1 MKYSQEMNLAKKF
14 MADLASDFTNKKK
27 AFIVVS
33 HINPTSIPFINT
45 LGHNGRIA
53 GVVAKPNSIHFPT
66 YEKLHDKV
74 IFLDVNKQ
82 DLLRPNIISKKVIPL
97 IHDDENLIII
107 DIGGYFAGAL
117 KQLNSIPN
125 LVGVI
130 EDTENGL
137 QKYER
142 ALNAYPDNKIPIL
155 SVARSRAKD
164 FEDYLI
170 GRSLVVSSLE
180 VLRRAGETCKNK
192 KVGVIGFGEVGRGAA
207 FYLRDNKNSNVSV
220 FDSNPKVQDLIKKS
234 GFIATDRNKLLR
246 DSDILFCMT
255 GNKSLVDTDIQII
268 KEGCFVAS
276 CTSGDDE
283 FGFRDFEIK
292 SGDEVSKNIR
302 NTSGVNFINDGNAV
316 NFLHPE
322 NLEKMLSPYI
332 YLTHSALLECAVKLD
347 KGGDFSTK
355 TVNIIEKDR
364 EKEII
369 SSFRKS
375 IKSANKNAMFINT
388 ILNAKLGNKSK

>member
-1 MKYSQEMNLAKKF
+1 MKYSQEMNIAKKF
-14 MADLASDFTNKKK
+14 MADLASDFTDKKK

-45 LGHNGRIA
+45 IAHNGRIA

-74 IFLDVNKQ
+74 FFLDVNKQ
-82 DLLRPNIISKKVIPL
+82 DLMLPNIINKKVAPL
-97 IHDDENLIII
+97 VRDDENLIII

-117 KQLNSIPN
+117 KQLNALPN
-125 LVGVI
+125 LVGII

-142 ALNAYPDNKIPIL
+142 ALNSYPDNKIPIL

-170 GRSLVVSSLE
+170 GRSIAVSSLE
-180 VLRRAGETCKNK
+180 VLRQSGESYKHK
-192 KVGVIGFGEVGRGAA
+192 KLGIIGFGEVGRGAA
-207 FYLRDNKNSNVSV
+207 FYLKDKIGADVRV
-220 FDSNPKVQDLIKKS
+220 FDSNPKVQNLIKKS
-234 GFIATDRNKLLR
+234 GFRAIDRNELLAN
-246 DSDILFCMT
+246 SEVLFCMT
-255 GNKSLVDTDIQII
+255 GNKSLMDTDIQMM
-268 KEGCFVAS
+268 KDGCFVAS
-276 CTSGDDE
+276 CTSSDDE

-292 SGDEVSKNIR
+292 SGEKTSENIR
-302 NTSGVNFINDGNAV
+302 NTAGINFINDGNAV
-316 NFLHPE
+316 NFLHPQ

-332 YLTHSALLECAVKLD
+332 YLTHSALLECAVRLD
-347 KGGDFSTK
+347 NGDNFSTK

-369 SSFRKS
+369 SSFRRS
-375 IKSANKNAMFINT
+375 IKSENKNAKFINA
-388 ILNAKLGNKSK
+388 ILNTKLGNKSK